1 MQFLYILNYFSL
13 KSGLTCVPNF
23 FYDSEFDSERAS
35 GIMFNR
41 RPPVKMADF
50 QGEITFISVFDGI
63 RDIFGARFIMQLCF

>member
-1 MQFLYILNYFSL
+1 MEIKNEH
-13 KSGLTCVPNF
+13 
-23 FYDSEFDSERAS
+23 DSEFDSERAS